1 MSDESS
7 QTSAAKSSPSIGRFV
22 FDRASRAPD
31 AVAVC
36 APGRDPLLFG
46 QLKRHIVAVS
56 AALSARGIGR
66 NDRVALALSNGPEA
80 ATAFLAVTCGAACAP
95 LNPEQTAEEFE
106 FILKELR
113 PRALMV
119 AAHGSSSASEVARR
133 LDIEVI
139 EIDVDD
145 HSPAGVFRLRGA
157 VEHPSDEAIPLTSGD
172 DVALVL
178 STSGTTSR
186 PKRVPLTHANL
197 CASAANIAR
206 SLRLTPD
213 DRCLNVLPLFH
224 IHGLVAAL
232 LASLSAGGSI
242 ACTPGVARGSFF
254 KWMDELHP
262 TWYTAVPTVHQAIVD
277 AAGAH
282 RDVIRRHPLRFI
294 RSSSAA
300 LPASLSD
307 ALEQCFNAPVIQAY
321 GMTEASH
328 QIASNPLPPGQR
340 KPKSVGLAA
349 GPDVAVMDDAG
360 RMVPVGETGE
370 IVIRGDN
377 VTRGYLDAPEANASA
392 FVAGWFRTGDR
403 GFIDAEG
410 YVHLT
415 GRLKEMINRG
425 GEKVLPQEVDEVL
438 MEHAAVHQAV
448 TFRVPHPTLGEDVAA
463 AVVLKPGAA
472 AATEDIRS
480 FLFGRLAEFK
490 IPTQVV
496 IVARI
501 PTGATGKV
509 ERLRLASALAE
520 SLKPAFVAPRNDIE
534 ANVAAIFA
542 ELLGVSEIG
551 VDDNFFASGGDSL
564 RGFQALARIRARMQV
579 DLSILDLF
587 KGPTAA
593 LVARE
598 VERARSAA
606 EAAALHQI
614 LDEVEGLSDEEA
626 NRRLRR

>member
-1 MSDESS
+1 
-7 QTSAAKSSPSIGRFV
+7 
-22 FDRASRAPD
+22 
-31 AVAVC
+31 
-36 APGRDPLLFG
+36 
-46 QLKRHIVAVS
+46 
-56 AALSARGIGR
+56 
-66 NDRVALALSNGPEA
+66 
-80 ATAFLAVTCGAACAP
+80 
-95 LNPEQTAEEFE
+95 
-106 FILKELR
+106 
-113 PRALMV
+113 
-119 AAHGSSSASEVARR
+119 
-133 LDIEVI
+133 
-139 EIDVDD
+139 
-145 HSPAGVFRLRGA
+145 
-157 VEHPSDEAIPLTSGD
+157 
-172 DVALVL
+172 
-178 STSGTTSR
+178 
-186 PKRVPLTHANL
+186 
-197 CASAANIAR
+197 
-206 SLRLTPD
+206 
-213 DRCLNVLPLFH
+213 
-224 IHGLVAAL
+224 
-232 LASLSAGGSI
+232 
-242 ACTPGVARGSFF
+242 
-254 KWMDELHP
+254 
-262 TWYTAVPTVHQAIVD
+262 
-277 AAGAH
+277 
-282 RDVIRRHPLRFI
+282 
-294 RSSSAA
+294 
-300 LPASLSD
+300 
-307 ALEQCFNAPVIQAY
+307 
-321 GMTEASH
+321 MTEASH